1 MKTHHDYYDWW
12 KLTVIIMINENSPM
26 IIMKNENSVIIFI
39 NENTPW
45 TYEQSKFNDHNN
57 RWTLTIT
64 IQDLLKNQIV
74 IIMINENSP
83 SSLYYD

>member
-1 MKTHHDYYDWW
+1 MMNENSSWLLWSMKTHSDYYDLW

-45 TYEQSKFNDHNN
+45 TYEQSKFNDHNDQ
-57 RWTLTIT
+57 WTLTIT
-64 IQDLLKNQIV
+64 IQDLLKNHRDH
-74 IIMINENSP
+74 
-83 SSLYYD
+83 YD